1 MAATIRNLF
10 ASLMLVQ
17 AVVFP
22 LRSQEIIY
30 GSNNGKYVEVS
41 GRDVYYEEYGEGEPI
56 LMLHGGP
63 GSIANF
69 SKVIPE
75 LSKNYRVIA
84 MDTPGQGRS
93 ERARDLSFQLLA
105 ENASAFI
112 DKMAIIKCYVV
123 GWSDGACTGLLLA
136 ANRPDV
142 ISKVFVSGAF
152 SNIDGFTEESKAFW
166 STITPETVEKS
177 LGGWHLEYQRLYPE
191 IDWKTLIQDLRNM
204 VNNKIYITEEKL
216 KSISSKVL
224 LAYGDNDVFT
234 LEHIVYLHKT
244 IRDTELMILP
254 GTSHSTF
261 EEQPE
266 MMSLAIKGFFKK

>member
-1 MAATIRNLF
+1 MAATIRNFF
-10 ASLMLVQ
+10 ASLMIVQ
-17 AVVFP
+17 AFAFP

-41 GRDVYYEEYGEGEPI
+41 GRDIYYEEYGEGEPV

-69 SKVIPE
+69 SNLIPK

-93 ERARDLSFQLLA
+93 ERASDVSYQLLA

-112 DKMAIIKCYVV
+112 DKMEIKKCYVV

-136 ANRPDV
+136 ANRPEV
-142 ISKVFVSGAF
+142 ISKVFVSGGF
-152 SNIDGFTEESKAFW
+152 SNIDGFTDESKAFW
-166 STITPETVEKS
+166 STITPES
-177 LGGWHLEYQRLYPE
+177 WGGWHLEYQQLYPE
-191 IDWKTLIQDLRNM
+191 NDWKTLIHDLRDMFNT
-204 VNNKIYITEEKL
+204 KIYITEEKL
-216 KSISSKVL
+216 KSITSKVL
-224 LAYGDNDVFT
+224 LAYGDNDLFT
-234 LEHIVYLHKT
+234 YEHIVYLYRT
-244 IRDTELMILP
+244 IPDTELMILP

-261 EEQPE
+261 DEQPE
-266 MMSLAIKGFFKK
+266 MMSLAIINFFKK